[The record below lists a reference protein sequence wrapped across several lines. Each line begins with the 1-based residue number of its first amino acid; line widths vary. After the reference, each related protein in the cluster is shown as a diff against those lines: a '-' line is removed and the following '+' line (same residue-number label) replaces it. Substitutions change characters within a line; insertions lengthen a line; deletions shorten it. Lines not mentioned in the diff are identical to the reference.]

1 MKNNFIKDYWL
12 QLEKK
17 HPLPKRCRNVVELD
31 FNKLQREI
39 EQNNETFLKKMMNSI
54 IKGDFYILKNSF
66 TEKFINDLKV
76 NTFNY
81 FKSKNDEFHK
91 MIEGTPDFHRKI
103 NFDIGKKYSIHSC
116 KHSFYYFPW
125 NKDPN
130 NIFPEINSKWRVIKK
145 IMGLKFDEY
154 ENNTPKDGVVDRIQV
169 VQYPSKIG
177 YLEPHTD
184 PYQNQRFFI
193 SGYMSKQGK
202 DFDGLGFYLIDDS
215 NNVVEV
221 EHRIDVG
228 DLGIGYATV
237 YHGVAPV
244 NKHKDPD
251 WSNINDGSWFLGLY
265 SNSSDLQKNR
275 VTSSQIKEKFDDD
288 RLYP

>member
-1 MKNNFIKDYWL
+1 
-12 QLEKK
+12 
-17 HPLPKRCRNVVELD
+17 
-31 FNKLQREI
+31 
-39 EQNNETFLKKMMNSI
+39 
-54 IKGDFYILKNSF
+54 
-66 TEKFINDLKV
+66 
-76 NTFNY
+76 
-81 FKSKNDEFHK
+81 
-91 MIEGTPDFHRKI
+91 
-103 NFDIGKKYSIHSC
+103 
-116 KHSFYYFPW
+116 
-125 NKDPN
+125 
-130 NIFPEINSKWRVIKK
+130 
-145 IMGLKFDEY
+145 MGLKFDEY

-251 WSNINDGSWFLGLY
+251 WSNINDGRWFLGLY